1 MRLRTSPQ
9 SDMPPASCYA
19 TGMASPVRIT
29 LVLAMLALGACA
41 TTSKP
46 VAGASN
52 RGVLAASGCY
62 EAANGRINAVQGMA
76 LCNLALADRTM
87 TTALHAATLV
97 NRGVLYMKAEKYDA
111 ALMDYDAAIAEAPD
125 GADAYLNKGIALLH
139 IGDRDAEAAA
149 VLTEALA
156 HNPARP
162 ELVYY
167 HRANAY
173 EGLGLLRDAYNDY
186 SEAAQLAPDWAEPA
200 TQLQRFKFVR
210 RKTLAG

>member
-1 MRLRTSPQ
+1 MAMRN
-9 SDMPPASCYA
+9 
-19 TGMASPVRIT
+19 PVRIAA
-29 LVLAMLALGACA
+29 VLAALALGACA
-41 TTSKP
+41 TTNTPIAATGSRGAQA
-46 VAGASN
+46 AG
-52 RGVLAASGCY
+52 GCY
-62 EAANGRINAVQGMA
+62 EAANGRIGAAQGMS
-76 LCNLALADRTM
+76 LCNMAVADRTLA
-87 TTALHAATLV
+87 TPLHAATLV
-97 NRGVLYMKAEKYDA
+97 NRGVVHMKAARYDA

-125 GADAYLNKGIALLH
+125 SADAYINKGIALLH
-139 IGDRDAEAAA
+139 MGNRDADAAA

-186 SEAAQLAPDWAEPA
+186 SEAAQLAPDWDEPA
-200 TQLQRFKFVR
+200 NQLQRFKFVR

>member
-1 MRLRTSPQ
+1 M
-9 SDMPPASCYA
+9 
-19 TGMASPVRIT
+19 
-29 LVLAMLALGACA
+29 
-41 TTSKP
+41 P

-52 RGVLAASGCY
+52 RGVLAATGCY
-62 EAANGRINAVQGMA
+62 EAANGRIGAAQGMA
-76 LCNLALADRTM
+76 MCNMALADRGLATP
-87 TTALHAATLV
+87 LHAATLV
-97 NRGVLYMKAEKYDA
+97 NRGVLHMKAERYDA

-125 GADAYLNKGIALLH
+125 IADAYLNKGIALLH
-139 IGDRDAEAAA
+139 LGNRDADAAA

-156 HNPARP
+156 RNPTRP
-162 ELVYY
+162 ELAYF

-200 TQLQRFKFVR
+200 NQLQRFKFVR